1 MACLRSLALR
11 ASPRVGR
18 PAVVAACRCRTAGA
32 ASGAACDAT
41 ARSAAA
47 CAAATDDT
55 TIAAAAAASASVAAG
70 AIAGGKVIGATDA
83 VCLRGCAS
91 GAASGLRVPRDGSGF
106 SGLRVPHDGSGFSG
120 VCIGCILLHAPPHAI
135 RTERCAAHRTQS
147 AACWQP
153 RFWRG
158 FGHSNPTR
166 PQPCP
171 PASCSSQPGE
181 RATHH
186 WFSDG
191 GPHSALPRAD
201 AGLPARRGSPAACAW
216 GCAALPRRRP
226 GR

>member
-18 PAVVAACRCRTAGA
+18 PAVVVACRCRTAGA

-47 CAAATDDT
+47 CAATDDT

-135 RTERCAAHRTQS
+135 RTERAPNTKRGLLAASILARTRTQ
-147 AACWQP
+147 QL
-153 RFWRG
+153 
-158 FGHSNPTR
+158 N
-166 PQPCP
+166 
-171 PASCSSQPGE
+171 SS
-181 RATHH
+181 
-186 WFSDG
+186 
-191 GPHSALPRAD
+191 
-201 AGLPARRGSPAACAW
+201 
-216 GCAALPRRRP
+216 AALPSRLLLVTAWRACDSSLVL
-226 GR
+226 

>member
-18 PAVVAACRCRTAGA
+18 PAVVVACRCRTAGA

-135 RTERCAAHRTQS
+135 GPSAALRTEHKARPVGS
-147 AACWQP
+147 LD
-153 RFWRG
+153 
-158 FGHSNPTR
+158 FGEDSDTAMN
-166 PQPCP
+166 
-171 PASCSSQPGE
+171 SS
-181 RATHH
+181 
-186 WFSDG
+186 
-191 GPHSALPRAD
+191 
-201 AGLPARRGSPAACAW
+201 
-216 GCAALPRRRP
+216 AALPSRLLLVTAWRACDSSLVL
-226 GR
+226 

>member
-18 PAVVAACRCRTAGA
+18 PAVVVACRCRTAGA

-120 VCIGCILLHAPPHAI
+120 VCIGCILLHAPPRAI
-135 RTERCAAHRTQS
+135 TTRAPKKARPVGS
-147 AACWQP
+147 LD
-153 RFWRG
+153 FWRG
-158 FGHSNPTR
+158 FGHSNIL
-166 PQPCP
+166 
-171 PASCSSQPGE
+171 G
-181 RATHH
+181 
-186 WFSDG
+186 
-191 GPHSALPRAD
+191 SALVRR
-201 AGLPARRGSPAACAW
+201 LPSRLLSSPAWRACDSS
-216 GCAALPRRRP
+216 LVL
-226 GR
+226 

>member
-18 PAVVAACRCRTAGA
+18 PAVVVACRCRTAGA

-47 CAAATDDT
+47 CATDDT

-135 RTERCAAHRTQS
+135 RTERCAAHRHKARPVGGLDFGEDSDTAIYFANSS
-147 AACWQP
+147 AA
-153 RFWRG
+153 
-158 FGHSNPTR
+158 
-166 PQPCP
+166 CP

>member
-18 PAVVAACRCRTAGA
+18 PAVVVACRCRTAGA

-47 CAAATDDT
+47 CAATDDT

-135 RTERCAAHRTQS
+135 RTERCAPNTKSRAFARPVGSLDFVARILVTTAILVRS
-147 AACWQP
+147 LPSRLLLVTAWRACD
-153 RFWRG
+153 
-158 FGHSNPTR
+158 
-166 PQPCP
+166 
-171 PASCSSQPGE
+171 SS
-181 RATHH
+181 
-186 WFSDG
+186 
-191 GPHSALPRAD
+191 LV
-201 AGLPARRGSPAACAW
+201 L
-216 GCAALPRRRP
+216 
-226 GR
+226 